1 MSYIL
6 VTYGYNQFSLFNI
19 KTSTPTLIDKIKE
32 VAFQNI
38 VQKLQARDK
47 SLQKELDQGVV
58 EEEKLNKLKSST
70 EQDLQIEKDKYD
82 EAVRQL
88 EAKRKKE
95 ELEQKKKEAEAK
107 NAKGKKKEEK
117 KAQEKKKAKGDKK
130 LAEETV
136 DDKPILEIKEKLD
149 KIIEDINTLNN
160 NKNINLDKKNKVQQ
174 FLAVFTKK
182 FKERMNI
189 KIDLID
195 AKGEKVNINS
205 KGDVY
210 SNEYLIEKTVY
221 ELNSFNIP
229 QKTEEEP
236 KDSKKNT
243 KKDFKKEEKKKE
255 AKESKDNKDILR
267 DKSKNKDPYTS
278 DSIWLLCELLK
289 SDIYFDFNTV
299 MFRREFVLDKGIKF
313 YEDFNYGYA
322 EAFIYNMLLNSPKI
336 ACCETKPVYDNINS
350 SANDEAVPNTSC
362 YGRIDSMIRIY
373 ENSVSLH
380 PDNKYLNDLFEYRKL
395 PSVVMSVVR
404 ILTKEE
410 FSYAAIKRSFKQKGY
425 NKLLKTSHMT
435 PHELRREIFIW
446 NTFPWLYKP

>member
-32 VAFQNI
+32 ISFQNI
-38 VQKLQARDK
+38 IQKLQARDK
-47 SLQKELDQGVV
+47 SLQKELDQGVID
-58 EEEKLNKLKSST
+58 EEKLNKLKSTT

-82 EAVRQL
+82 EAVKQL

-95 ELEQKKKEAEAK
+95 EMEQKKKEAEAK

-117 KAQEKKKAKGDKK
+117 KVQEKKKGKTEKKG
-130 LAEETV
+130 EETV
-136 DDKPILEIKEKLD
+136 DDKPIVELKEKLD
-149 KIIEDINTLNN
+149 KINEDLNTLNN

-174 FLAVFTKK
+174 FLNVFTKK

-195 AKGEKVNINS
+195 SKGEKVNINS

-229 QKTEEEP
+229 QKTEDDP

-255 AKESKDNKDILR
+255 AKDGKDK
-267 DKSKNKDPYTS
+267 
-278 DSIWLLCELLK
+278 
-289 SDIYFDFNTV
+289 
-299 MFRREFVLDKGIKF
+299 
-313 YEDFNYGYA
+313 
-322 EAFIYNMLLNSPKI
+322 
-336 ACCETKPVYDNINS
+336 
-350 SANDEAVPNTSC
+350 
-362 YGRIDSMIRIY
+362 
-373 ENSVSLH
+373 EN
-380 PDNKYLNDLFEYRKL
+380 
-395 PSVVMSVVR
+395 
-404 ILTKEE
+404 KEE
-410 FSYAAIKRSFKQKGY
+410 PKEVELVLEPVKIDGYCFRTIKEDQSLDDTEKTGGKDKKGA
-425 NKLLKTSHMT
+425 KK
-435 PHELRREIFIW
+435 
-446 NTFPWLYKP
+446 K

>member
-32 VAFQNI
+32 VSFQNI
-38 VQKLQARDK
+38 IQKLQARDK
-47 SLQKELDQGVV
+47 SLQKELDQGVID
-58 EEEKLNKLKSST
+58 EEKLNKLKSST

-82 EAVRQL
+82 EAVKQL

-95 ELEQKKKEAEAK
+95 EMEQKKKEAEAK

-117 KAQEKKKAKGDKK
+117 KVQEKKKAKAEKK
-130 LAEETV
+130 VEETV
-136 DDKPILEIKEKLD
+136 DDKQIVELKEKLD
-149 KIIEDINTLNN
+149 KINEDINTLNN

-229 QKTEEEP
+229 QKTEEDP

-255 AKESKDNKDILR
+255 SKDNKD
-267 DKSKNKDPYTS
+267 KD
-278 DSIWLLCELLK
+278 
-289 SDIYFDFNTV
+289 
-299 MFRREFVLDKGIKF
+299 G
-313 YEDFNYGYA
+313 
-322 EAFIYNMLLNSPKI
+322 
-336 ACCETKPVYDNINS
+336 
-350 SANDEAVPNTSC
+350 
-362 YGRIDSMIRIY
+362 
-373 ENSVSLH
+373 
-380 PDNKYLNDLFEYRKL
+380 
-395 PSVVMSVVR
+395 
-404 ILTKEE
+404 KEE
-410 FSYAAIKRSFKQKGY
+410 PKEIELVLEPVKIDGYCFRTIKEDQSLDDTEKPGKDKKGA
-425 NKLLKTSHMT
+425 KK
-435 PHELRREIFIW
+435 
-446 NTFPWLYKP
+446 K

>member
-32 VAFQNI
+32 VSFQNI
-38 VQKLQARDK
+38 IQKLQARDK
-47 SLQKELDQGVV
+47 SLQKELDQGVID
-58 EEEKLNKLKSST
+58 EEKLNKLKSST

-82 EAVRQL
+82 EAVKQL

-95 ELEQKKKEAEAK
+95 EMEQKKKEAEAK

-117 KAQEKKKAKGDKK
+117 KVQEKKKAKAEKK
-130 LAEETV
+130 VEETV
-136 DDKPILEIKEKLD
+136 DDKPIVELKEKLD
-149 KIIEDINTLNN
+149 KINEDINTLNN

-229 QKTEEEP
+229 QKTEEDP

-255 AKESKDNKDILR
+255 DKDNKD
-267 DKSKNKDPYTS
+267 KD
-278 DSIWLLCELLK
+278 
-289 SDIYFDFNTV
+289 
-299 MFRREFVLDKGIKF
+299 G
-313 YEDFNYGYA
+313 
-322 EAFIYNMLLNSPKI
+322 
-336 ACCETKPVYDNINS
+336 
-350 SANDEAVPNTSC
+350 
-362 YGRIDSMIRIY
+362 
-373 ENSVSLH
+373 
-380 PDNKYLNDLFEYRKL
+380 
-395 PSVVMSVVR
+395 
-404 ILTKEE
+404 KEE
-410 FSYAAIKRSFKQKGY
+410 PKEIELVLEPVKIDGYCFRTIKEDQSLDDTEKPGKDKKGA
-425 NKLLKTSHMT
+425 KK
-435 PHELRREIFIW
+435 
-446 NTFPWLYKP
+446 K

>member
-32 VAFQNI
+32 VSFQNI
-38 VQKLQARDK
+38 IQKLQARDK
-47 SLQKELDQGVV
+47 SLQKELDQGLID
-58 EEEKLNKLKSST
+58 EEKLNKLKSST

-82 EAVRQL
+82 EAVKQL

-95 ELEQKKKEAEAK
+95 EMEQKKKEAEAK

-117 KAQEKKKAKGDKK
+117 KVQEKKKAKAEKK
-130 LAEETV
+130 VEETV
-136 DDKPILEIKEKLD
+136 DDKPIVELKEKLD
-149 KIIEDINTLNN
+149 KINEDINTLNN

-229 QKTEEEP
+229 QKTEEDP

-255 AKESKDNKDILR
+255 AKDNKD
-267 DKSKNKDPYTS
+267 KD
-278 DSIWLLCELLK
+278 
-289 SDIYFDFNTV
+289 
-299 MFRREFVLDKGIKF
+299 G
-313 YEDFNYGYA
+313 
-322 EAFIYNMLLNSPKI
+322 
-336 ACCETKPVYDNINS
+336 
-350 SANDEAVPNTSC
+350 
-362 YGRIDSMIRIY
+362 
-373 ENSVSLH
+373 
-380 PDNKYLNDLFEYRKL
+380 
-395 PSVVMSVVR
+395 
-404 ILTKEE
+404 KEE
-410 FSYAAIKRSFKQKGY
+410 PKEIELVLEPVKIDGYCFRTIKEDQSLDDTEKPGKDKKGA
-425 NKLLKTSHMT
+425 KK
-435 PHELRREIFIW
+435 
-446 NTFPWLYKP
+446 K

>member
-174 FLAVFTKK
+174 FLAIFTKK

-195 AKGEKVNINS
+195 SKGEKININS

-229 QKTEEEP
+229 QKVEEDA

-255 AKESKDNKDILR
+255 KEKENKDKDNKEEPKEIELVLEPVKIDGYCFRTIKEDQSLDENEKPGTK
-267 DKSKNKDPYTS
+267 DK
-278 DSIWLLCELLK
+278 
-289 SDIYFDFNTV
+289 
-299 MFRREFVLDKGIKF
+299 KGAK
-313 YEDFNYGYA
+313 
-322 EAFIYNMLLNSPKI
+322 K
-336 ACCETKPVYDNINS
+336 K
-350 SANDEAVPNTSC
+350 
-362 YGRIDSMIRIY
+362 
-373 ENSVSLH
+373 
-380 PDNKYLNDLFEYRKL
+380 
-395 PSVVMSVVR
+395 
-404 ILTKEE
+404 
-410 FSYAAIKRSFKQKGY
+410 
-425 NKLLKTSHMT
+425 
-435 PHELRREIFIW
+435 
-446 NTFPWLYKP
+446 

>member
-32 VAFQNI
+32 VSFQNI
-38 VQKLQARDK
+38 IQKLQARDK
-47 SLQKELDQGVV
+47 SLQKELDQGVID
-58 EEEKLNKLKSST
+58 EEKLNKLKSST

-82 EAVRQL
+82 EAVKQL

-95 ELEQKKKEAEAK
+95 EMEQKKKEAEAK

-117 KAQEKKKAKGDKK
+117 KVQEKKKAKAEKK
-130 LAEETV
+130 VEETV
-136 DDKPILEIKEKLD
+136 DDKPIVELKEKLD
-149 KIIEDINTLNN
+149 KINEDINTLNN

-229 QKTEEEP
+229 QKTEEDP

-255 AKESKDNKDILR
+255 AKDNKD
-267 DKSKNKDPYTS
+267 K
-278 DSIWLLCELLK
+278 
-289 SDIYFDFNTV
+289 
-299 MFRREFVLDKGIKF
+299 
-313 YEDFNYGYA
+313 
-322 EAFIYNMLLNSPKI
+322 
-336 ACCETKPVYDNINS
+336 
-350 SANDEAVPNTSC
+350 
-362 YGRIDSMIRIY
+362 
-373 ENSVSLH
+373 EN
-380 PDNKYLNDLFEYRKL
+380 
-395 PSVVMSVVR
+395 
-404 ILTKEE
+404 KEE
-410 FSYAAIKRSFKQKGY
+410 PKEIELVLEPVKIDGYCFRTIKEDQSLDDTEKTGGKDKKGA
-425 NKLLKTSHMT
+425 KK
-435 PHELRREIFIW
+435 
-446 NTFPWLYKP
+446 K

>member
-32 VAFQNI
+32 VSFQNI
-38 VQKLQARDK
+38 IQKLQARDK
-47 SLQKELDQGVV
+47 SLQKELDQGVID
-58 EEEKLNKLKSST
+58 EEKLNKLKSST

-82 EAVRQL
+82 EAVKQL

-95 ELEQKKKEAEAK
+95 EMEQKKKEAEAK

-117 KAQEKKKAKGDKK
+117 KVQEKKKAKAEKK
-130 LAEETV
+130 VEETV
-136 DDKPILEIKEKLD
+136 DDKPIVELKEKLD
-149 KIIEDINTLNN
+149 KINEDINTLNN

-195 AKGEKVNINS
+195 AKGEKVNVNS

-229 QKTEEEP
+229 QKTEEDP

-255 AKESKDNKDILR
+255 SKDNKD
-267 DKSKNKDPYTS
+267 KD
-278 DSIWLLCELLK
+278 
-289 SDIYFDFNTV
+289 
-299 MFRREFVLDKGIKF
+299 G
-313 YEDFNYGYA
+313 
-322 EAFIYNMLLNSPKI
+322 
-336 ACCETKPVYDNINS
+336 
-350 SANDEAVPNTSC
+350 
-362 YGRIDSMIRIY
+362 
-373 ENSVSLH
+373 
-380 PDNKYLNDLFEYRKL
+380 
-395 PSVVMSVVR
+395 
-404 ILTKEE
+404 KEE
-410 FSYAAIKRSFKQKGY
+410 PKEIELVLEPVKIDGYCFRTIKEDQSLDDTEKPGKDKKGA
-425 NKLLKTSHMT
+425 KK
-435 PHELRREIFIW
+435 
-446 NTFPWLYKP
+446 K

>member
-195 AKGEKVNINS
+195 SKGEKVNINS

-243 KKDFKKEEKKKE
+243 KKDWSEKKIVNLVLTIK
-255 AKESKDNKDILR
+255 
-267 DKSKNKDPYTS
+267 
-278 DSIWLLCELLK
+278 
-289 SDIYFDFNTV
+289 YF
-299 MFRREFVLDKGIKF
+299 IIIIF
-313 YEDFNYGYA
+313 YF
-322 EAFIYNMLLNSPKI
+322 
-336 ACCETKPVYDNINS
+336 
-350 SANDEAVPNTSC
+350 
-362 YGRIDSMIRIY
+362 
-373 ENSVSLH
+373 
-380 PDNKYLNDLFEYRKL
+380 
-395 PSVVMSVVR
+395 
-404 ILTKEE
+404 
-410 FSYAAIKRSFKQKGY
+410 
-425 NKLLKTSHMT
+425 
-435 PHELRREIFIW
+435 
-446 NTFPWLYKP
+446 